1 MITPFLALVLAG
13 FAAFMLVLGTVWA
26 RGYFGDLREARRHD
40 DATHALRQTTGAAQ
54 GTDRMAA

>member
-26 RGYFGDLREARRHD
+26 RGYFGGLREARRCG
-40 DATHALRQTTGAAQ
+40 DATNAPQQTTEAVR